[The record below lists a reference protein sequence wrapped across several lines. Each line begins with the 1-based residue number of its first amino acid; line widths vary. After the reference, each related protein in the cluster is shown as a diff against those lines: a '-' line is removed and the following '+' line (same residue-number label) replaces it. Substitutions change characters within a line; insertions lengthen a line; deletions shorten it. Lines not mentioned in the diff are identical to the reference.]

1 MTKNSNT
8 TGLLLAFKA
17 RLVNYKR
24 KAAKG
29 LINGEVGDVLSLI
42 LKVVGIEILAVG
54 GPNTRVFGHLA
65 RGIVELQL
73 NN

>member
-8 TGLLLAFKA
+8 TGFLLAFKA

-24 KAAKG
+24 KAVKG
-29 LINGEVGDVLSLI
+29 LINGEFRDILSLI
-42 LKVVGIEILAVG
+42 PKVVGIEILAVG
-54 GPNTRVFGHLA
+54 GPNKRVFGHIA